1 MLNLLFRAH
10 GSKDAIWELLY
21 ALHAIRR
28 HMPAGSVRIHIYT
41 DQEALIRKYS
51 PDQDIS
57 YHSMSPEL
65 VQAWRGEQDFVH
77 RPKIWMMKELA
88 QVLGE
93 GKLIYL
99 DSDMVCQASFADWE
113 AQLQPLQFKMDQ
125 DEGSTYNSEVP
136 LIRKMYPYLQKAVAK
151 GLIPTADFRIWNS
164 GIVGMD
170 LSDHG
175 ILDQVL
181 ETTDLLYAFY
191 PKHIMEQV
199 SFSYWLPATGNVE
212 AGSDRFFHYWVF
224 KEWRHVIREIVELYP
239 THYPRI
245 FDALLENRVLEILST
260 EKMQQKEMR
269 EQSLLTQMIN
279 RKWVCPP
286 LSTILAMAGIQEEQI
301 DIQRK
306 FTG

>member
-28 HMPAGSVRIHIYT
+28 HMPAGSVCIHIYT
-41 DQEALIRKYS
+41 DQEALIRKYTQ
-51 PDQDIS
+51 DQDIT
-57 YHSMSPEL
+57 YHPISPAL
-65 VQAWRGEQDFVH
+65 LQAWRGEQDFVH
-77 RPKIWMMKELA
+77 RPKIWMMRELA
-88 QVLGE
+88 QNLGE

-113 AQLQPLQFKMDQ
+113 EQIQPLQFKMDQ
-125 DEGSTYNSEVP
+125 DEGSTYDSQVP
-136 LIRKMYPYLQKAVAK
+136 LFRKMYPFLQKAAAK

-170 LSDHG
+170 LRDSG

-181 ETTDLLYAFY
+181 ETSDQLYAFY

-199 SFSYWLPATGNVE
+199 SFSYWLPAKGHVE
-212 AGSDRFFHYWVF
+212 PGSDRFFHYWVF
-224 KEWRHVIREIVELYP
+224 KEWRHVIREIVNLYP
-239 THYPRI
+239 AQYAII
-245 FDALLENRVLEILST
+245 FDAMLKNRVLEILST
-260 EKMQQKEMR
+260 EKMQHKEIR
-269 EQSLLTQMIN
+269 EQNLLTQMIN

-286 LSTILAMAGIQEEQI
+286 LSKILDMAGIDNKQI

-306 FTG
+306 FAG